1 MLEEEEQVVPQA
13 AVDAGLGERALPLER
28 LRVRDQAGLHDLQ
41 HRPGHEPSPMALS
54 WSPPAAAIAQRLA
67 AVPTATPSKP
77 HAIRPGEPR
86 SRSATAARNPTS
98 RAPTAA
104 GPPMTPFCATFPN
117 SRLPRRPCV

>member
-67 AVPTATPSKP
+67 AGPTAPLRKP
-77 HAIRPGEPR
+77 PAIRPGKPR
-86 SRSATAARNPTS
+86 SPAATAARDPPTT
-98 RAPTAA
+98 PPPPAA
-104 GPPMTPFCATFPN
+104 HPGPP
-117 SRLPRRPCV
+117 S

>member
-67 AVPTATPSKP
+67 AVPTATLSKP
-77 HAIRPGEPR
+77 PAIRPGEPG
-86 SRSATAARNPTS
+86 SRAATAAGE
-98 RAPTAA
+98 APTGAPA
-104 GPPMTPFCATFPN
+104 
-117 SRLPRRPCV
+117 